1 MNVVFYKVE
10 HSLQKTHPE
19 DNSSGEVA
27 AHLHFPFWRYD
38 HELHKDLLYKSHK
51 ILYKTELPLLL
62 KWWGNYF
69 QTLITGN
76 VIICNDF
83 KKCGLWLSNLLCYY
97 FAWNDFLNGEF
108 MGKYTRV
115 QCIPVE
121 EFLNRLNYF
130 STGLKVSS
138 AGRHWKVGNFLK

>member
-19 DNSSGEVA
+19 DNSSGEAA

-51 ILYKTELPLLL
+51 ILYKIELPLLS

-108 MGKYTRV
+108 IGKNTHVCSVYRWK
-115 QCIPVE
+115 
-121 EFLNRLNYF
+121 NF
-130 STGLKVSS
+130 STGWIISQPVWRFPQPVDTGK
-138 AGRHWKVGNFLK
+138 WEIF